1 MKSLLILLMTIA
13 LAGCESERLCS
24 PVCGSGGA
32 DASVDA
38 GDAGTDAGDAG
49 TDAGD
54 AGDAGT
60 DAGDAG

>member
-1 MKSLLILLMTIA
+1 MKSLLTLLTIIMLA

-49 TDAGD
+49 DVGGD
-54 AGDAGT
+54 SQ
-60 DAGDAG
+60 

>member
-38 GDAGTDAGDAG
+38 GDAGDAG